1 MERSATSKWA
11 TRKKKSKI
19 LTKVKDLLNTSRKKG
34 SDYKVNVETRKT
46 LLQQGVKEFKAGQVK
61 EHLSNWNQITSDPKV
76 LQNIA
81 LVLKYHLSESHKW
94 IKFQVIQ
101 YLAFD
106 SKNL

>member
-19 LTKVKDLLNTSRKKG
+19 PTNVKALLNTARKKG
-34 SDYKVNVETRKT
+34 SDYKVNVGTLKT

-61 EHLSNWNQITSDPKV
+61 EHPSNWNKITSDPEV

-81 LVLKYHLSESHKW
+81 G
-94 IKFQVIQ
+94 
-101 YLAFD
+101 A
-106 SKNL
+106 KNTICQRATNG